1 MENWNLP
8 FILNANVRS
17 IIHRFLQE
25 LDLNILHDTDSENG
39 EGNHTDDF
47 VEDDLLLE
55 DVSEEEEQPSN
66 GEGDIP
72 IIASE
77 IVIFPSRDRMKRYR
91 NKWTTTGTDDFS
103 LRKRFNSSASIRRDR
118 NRWRSRSPV
127 ILRNRAGST

>member
-66 GEGDIP
+66 GEGKSGGY
-72 IIASE
+72 ASLTE
-77 IVIFPSRDRMKRYR
+77 
-91 NKWTTTGTDDFS
+91 G
-103 LRKRFNSSASIRRDR
+103 
-118 NRWRSRSPV
+118 
-127 ILRNRAGST
+127 G